1 MKKYKILAVLICSIG
16 LMFLLTGVTYSF
28 FNYTKTGASNDLIA
42 GDIYMHLN
50 EGEDQ
55 ISLNNV
61 FPETIEEARAR
72 NDNEITFTINGLNT
86 SNKRIYYEIDL
97 IHGDELSGYTRF
109 SDSDLKFDL
118 IEVGDNNEETYLVDA
133 GNYDDLTNKRIWVDT
148 VDANTTTEIERTYKL
163 RMWLSENILISDT
176 IPFANYPATGANAFK
191 NHFASIK
198 VKVVGDFEKKEMPWA
213 YYMFANNVDTE
224 TTINFANAS
233 SSTNGEGIYV
243 LPGTED
249 DKYPIYYYRGAV
261 NNNNVIFGNYCWQ
274 IVRTTDTGGI
284 KMIYNG
290 GVTSV
295 LDEFNAISYNCDNR
309 DIANRIIATDTY
321 NYNSITNNRGL
332 YQMGYMSNA
341 VYQDDAANW
350 TTNALFASSA
360 TWVNDHYELIDASA
374 TSPNET
380 HHYSCNSTNA
390 NDTCTNLRYVYSSYS
405 KRYIVLTDGD
415 LVEDAI
421 YKMTGNGSAATKQK
435 NSGYVLNQEDSD
447 IKTTIEDWFRTN
459 LTNEVNSSNMNYLP
473 YLEDT
478 IFCNDRSFKT
488 SGVGSLSASGWNPAG
503 GDLNNTLSFGTMNRA
518 YNNWYSTT
526 NVPSLTCP
534 NETDSFSVGNS
545 IAHLNYPVGLLTADE
560 MVMAGVSGDSGTSN
574 NTFYLYTGNDTW
586 TMSPNNYNTQDPV
599 MFTLFQTGSF
609 GFSSVDGNQGIR
621 PVVSLKLGVEFKE
634 GGDGTPTNPYIVKYN

>member
-1 MKKYKILAVLICSIG
+1 MQLCNDNS
-16 LMFLLTGVTYSF
+16 VTYVQKYDAQT
-28 FNYTKTGASNDLIA
+28 NGAAMDTPDGTGS
-42 GDIYMHLN
+42 
-50 EGEDQ
+50 ED
-55 ISLNNV
+55 V
-61 FPETIEEARAR
+61 CF
-72 NDNEITFTINGLNT
+72 
-86 SNKRIYYEIDL
+86 Y
-97 IHGDELSGYTRF
+97 
-109 SDSDLKFDL
+109 
-118 IEVGDNNEETYLVDA
+118 
-133 GNYDDLTNKRIWVDT
+133 
-148 VDANTTTEIERTYKL
+148 TTT
-163 RMWLSENILISDT
+163 
-176 IPFANYPATGANAFK
+176 
-191 NHFASIK
+191 
-198 VKVVGDFEKKEMPWA
+198 
-213 YYMFANNVDTE
+213 
-224 TTINFANAS
+224 
-233 SSTNGEGIYV
+233 STNRNSDAEQN
-243 LPGTED
+243 
-249 DKYPIYYYRGAV
+249 A
-261 NNNNVIFGNYCWQ
+261 NVIFGDYCWQ
-274 IVRTTDTGGI
+274 MVRTTDTGGI

-526 NVPSLTCP
+526 NVPSVACP
-534 NETDSFSVGNS
+534 NETDRFSLGSSV
-545 IAHLNYPVGLLTADE
+545 AHLNYPAGLLTVDE
-560 MVMAGVSGDSGTSN
+560 IVMAGASGNSSTT
-574 NTFYLYTGNDTW
+574 NTTYYLYTGDQYW
-586 TMSPNNYNTQDPV
+586 SLSPYLFSNVVAREFIVNGNGGLNNTYVNLSRGV
-599 MFTLFQTGSF
+599 
-609 GFSSVDGNQGIR
+609 R
-621 PVVSLKLGVEFKE
+621 PVVSLKPGTEFE
-634 GGDGTPTNPYIVKYN
+634 SGGDGTPTNPYIVKYE